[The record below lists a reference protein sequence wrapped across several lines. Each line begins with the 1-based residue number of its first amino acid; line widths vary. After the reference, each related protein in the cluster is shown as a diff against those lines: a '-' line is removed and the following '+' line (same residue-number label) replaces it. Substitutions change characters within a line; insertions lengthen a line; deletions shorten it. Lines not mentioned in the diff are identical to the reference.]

1 MKQPTLVICFSN
13 NNGGMELNS
22 IEMAKLLTQN
32 GKVYMACRSKSFI
45 ESQQDSLKKHNV
57 ELLSIPFKGNLSW
70 TCITQLRRFIKT
82 HSIKN
87 ILFFGA
93 SELKSIVLGA
103 RGLNVNILN
112 FHGTTKTHNK
122 NNFLHRWIYKSVNH
136 HIAVSEHIKRN
147 VLKIIPGTTNA
158 NTHVIYLPY
167 KHSPQ
172 PVKSLTRPIEII
184 NVARI
189 TPGKGH
195 EAAVY
200 VMEQLIDQKYDVKL
214 TFVGSTEDQKLY
226 GNLSYKIRSRAELA
240 QRIIFAGFTQRVSD
254 FLKKSHVMLFP
265 SQGEG
270 LPNVIIEAFFHKVL
284 PVSYDNTVF
293 PEFVKM
299 GFYFPLAKDNNASS
313 LLQCTKEILDLS
325 DENYI
330 KHTERNFELA
340 ESLFSTSVILKK
352 YRELLI

>member
-1 MKQPTLVICFSN
+1 MKQATLVICFSN

-32 GKVYMACRSKSFI
+32 GVVFMACRSGSFI
-45 ESQQDSLKKHNV
+45 ETQRATLKEHGV
-57 ELLSIPFKGNLSW
+57 EMLSIPFKGNLSW
-70 TCITQLRRFIKT
+70 TCISELRKFIKT

-103 RGLNVNILN
+103 RGLDINILN

-122 NNFLHRWIYKSVNH
+122 NNFWHRWIYKSVNY

-147 VLKIIPGTTNA
+147 VLKIIPGTTDA
-158 NTHVIYLPY
+158 NTKVIYLPC
-167 KHSPQ
+167 KSTPQ
-172 PVKSLTRPIEII
+172 PIKNLTQPTELI

-195 EAAVY
+195 EAAVQ
-200 VMEQLIDQKYDVKL
+200 VVEQLIDKKYDVKL

-226 GNLSYKIRSRAELA
+226 GNLSYKINSRPELA
-240 QRIIFAGFTQRVSD
+240 QRIIFAGFSQRVSD

-299 GFYFPLAKDNNASS
+299 GFYFPLAENNSTSS
-313 LLQCTKEILDLS
+313 LLERTKQILDLS
-325 DENYI
+325 PEDFQ
-330 KHTERNFELA
+330 KHTENNFNLA
-340 ESLFSTSVILKK
+340 ESLFSGPVILKN
-352 YRELLI
+352 YSDLLV